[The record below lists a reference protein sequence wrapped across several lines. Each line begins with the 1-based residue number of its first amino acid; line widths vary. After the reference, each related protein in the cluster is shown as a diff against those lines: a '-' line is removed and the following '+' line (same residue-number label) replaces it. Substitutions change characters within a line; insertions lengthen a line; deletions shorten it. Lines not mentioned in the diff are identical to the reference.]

1 VGVGTPPVFLVD
13 ELPEGDGFV
22 LDGAEGHHGAAVRRL
37 RPGEAVRLSDGYGG
51 MAECAVVVAGH
62 DRLTLTVLARTVA
75 EPPRPRF
82 VLVQALAK
90 GDRGELA
97 VELATEIGV
106 DELVPWQASRAVVQ
120 WRGERGE
127 KALARWRATARA
139 AAKQSRRPFV
149 PAVAELHGT
158 REVCALIAR
167 TRAEAGVAVV
177 LHAGAGTALAA
188 VPVPASGDVVLV
200 VGPEGG
206 LSEGELTAFRA
217 AGATVARLGPTVLRT
232 STAGAAAL
240 AVLAVRAGR
249 WS

>member
-1 VGVGTPPVFLVD
+1 MSPPVFLVD
-13 ELPEGDGFV
+13 ELPEAGDYL
-22 LDGAEGHHGAAVRRL
+22 LDGAEGHHAATVRRL
-37 RPGEAVRLSDGYGG
+37 RPGETVHLSDGYGG
-51 MAECAVVVAGH
+51 LAECTVTAAGPEG
-62 DRLTLTVLARTVA
+62 LTLAVLTRTVA

-97 VELATEIGV
+97 VELATELGV
-106 DELVPWQASRAVVQ
+106 DELVPWAASRSVVQ

-127 KALARWRATARA
+127 RTLARWRSTARA
-139 AAKQSRRPFV
+139 AAKQCRRPFV
-149 PAVAELHGT
+149 PDVAEPHTT
-158 REVCALIAR
+158 RQVCALIAR
-167 TRAEAGVAVV
+167 ATAEAGVAVV

-188 VPVPASGDVVLV
+188 VPVPTRGDVVLV

-206 LSEGELTAFRA
+206 VSEGELTAFRA
-217 AGATVARLGPTVLRT
+217 AGAKVARLGPAVLRT

>member
-1 VGVGTPPVFLVD
+1 VVAPPVFLVD
-13 ELPEGDGFV
+13 ALPDGGDFV
-22 LDGAEGHHGAAVRRL
+22 LDGAEGHHAAVVRRL
-37 RPGEAVRLSDGYGG
+37 RPGETVHLSDGYGG
-51 MAECAVVVAGH
+51 LAECTVTAAGPGG
-62 DRLTLTVLARTVA
+62 LTLAVLARTVA

-97 VELATEIGV
+97 VELATELGV
-106 DELVPWQASRAVVQ
+106 DEVVPWQAARAVVQ

-127 KALARWRATARA
+127 KALARWRAVVRA

-149 PAVAELHGT
+149 PAVSDLHTT
-158 REVCALIAR
+158 REVCALIGR
-167 TRAEAGVAVV
+167 TTAEAGIAVA
-177 LHAGAGTALAA
+177 LHAEASTALAA

-217 AGATVARLGPTVLRT
+217 AGAKVARLGPTILRT